1 MIPRARSFRSINR
14 RIIST
19 NSTVFLPSRTSARRE
34 GRKREGKRDERWE
47 TIPSISGTL
56 IHDDWARANRSN
68 PSVSPKTLFIY
79 LSDPNPFPSLF
90 YFSPL
95 PVSRFL
101 LSSFPGNLY
110 RGQDRGIS
118 GPKRAPISLIAVLPE
133 ENRVSPKSDE
143 SISISWRS
151 PTDRR
156 DDSSSKRKD
165 YHVNRDK
172 WRVAKIDRWFRISP
186 RICRDGS
193 WNGLGFRIESISG
206 NGKLKLGK
214 LLGINSGM
222 IMMEGWGRNDRLTC
236 SSDVNKLTL

>member
-19 NSTVFLPSRTSARRE
+19 NSTVSRTSARRE

-186 RICRDGS
+186 RRFLPRRILKRVGFSDRIDFGQWKIKIRQIVRNKWRDDNDGGVRS
-193 WNGLGFRIESISG
+193 KRSINLFLGCE
-206 NGKLKLGK
+206 
-214 LLGINSGM
+214 
-222 IMMEGWGRNDRLTC
+222 
-236 SSDVNKLTL
+236 

>member
-19 NSTVFLPSRTSARRE
+19 NSTVSRTSARRE

-143 SISISWRS
+143 SISISWLANR
-151 PTDRR
+151 PKGRFVIEK
-156 DDSSSKRKD
+156 KRLS
-165 YHVNRDK
+165 R
-172 WRVAKIDRWFRISP
+172 
-186 RICRDGS
+186 
-193 WNGLGFRIESISG
+193 ES
-206 NGKLKLGK
+206 
-214 LLGINSGM
+214 
-222 IMMEGWGRNDRLTC
+222 R
-236 SSDVNKLTL
+236 

>member
-156 DDSSSKRKD
+156 DDSPSKRKD
-165 YHVNRDK
+165 YHV
-172 WRVAKIDRWFRISP
+172 
-186 RICRDGS
+186 
-193 WNGLGFRIESISG
+193 ISG
-206 NGKLKLGK
+206 ALQRLIVDSESLHVSAATDLETGWVFGSNRFRA
-214 LLGINSGM
+214 
-222 IMMEGWGRNDRLTC
+222 MEN
-236 SSDVNKLTL
+236 

>member
-133 ENRVSPKSDE
+133 ENRVSLKSDE
-143 SISISWRS
+143 SVSISWRS

-186 RICRDGS
+186 RRFLPRRILKRVGFSDRIDFGQWKIKIRQIVSNKWRDDNDGGVRS
-193 WNGLGFRIESISG
+193 KRSINLFLGCE
-206 NGKLKLGK
+206 
-214 LLGINSGM
+214 
-222 IMMEGWGRNDRLTC
+222 
-236 SSDVNKLTL
+236 

>member
-19 NSTVFLPSRTSARRE
+19 NSTVSRTSARRE

-101 LSSFPGNLY
+101 LFSFPGNLY

-133 ENRVSPKSDE
+133 ENRVSPKSDD

-151 PTDRR
+151 PTDQGTIRHRKEKIITWIAINGALQRLIVDSESLHDGFCWILKRVGFSDRIDFGQWKIKIRQIVSNKWR
-156 DDSSSKRKD
+156 DDNDGGVRSKRSI
-165 YHVNRDK
+165 NL
-172 WRVAKIDRWFRISP
+172 F
-186 RICRDGS
+186 
-193 WNGLGFRIESISG
+193 LGCE
-206 NGKLKLGK
+206 
-214 LLGINSGM
+214 
-222 IMMEGWGRNDRLTC
+222 
-236 SSDVNKLTL
+236 

>member
-151 PTDRR
+151 PTDQGTIRHRKEKIITWIAISGALQRLIVDSESLHDGFCWILKRVGFSDRIDFGQWKIKIRQIVSNKWR
-156 DDSSSKRKD
+156 DDNDGGVRSKRSI
-165 YHVNRDK
+165 NL
-172 WRVAKIDRWFRISP
+172 F
-186 RICRDGS
+186 
-193 WNGLGFRIESISG
+193 LGCE
-206 NGKLKLGK
+206 
-214 LLGINSGM
+214 
-222 IMMEGWGRNDRLTC
+222 
-236 SSDVNKLTL
+236 

>member
-14 RIIST
+14 RIILT

-133 ENRVSPKSDE
+133 ENRVSLKSDE

-151 PTDRR
+151 PTERR

-172 WRVAKIDRWFRISP
+172 WRVAKIDSESLHVSAATDLETGWVFSRSDRIDFGKWKIKI
-186 RICRDGS
+186 RQIVRNKWRDDNDGGVRS
-193 WNGLGFRIESISG
+193 KRSINLFLGCE
-206 NGKLKLGK
+206 
-214 LLGINSGM
+214 
-222 IMMEGWGRNDRLTC
+222 
-236 SSDVNKLTL
+236 

>member
-19 NSTVFLPSRTSARRE
+19 NSTVSRTSARRE

-186 RICRDGS
+186 RFCRDGS

-214 LLGINSGM
+214 LLAINGGM

>member
-19 NSTVFLPSRTSARRE
+19 NSTVSRTSARRE

-143 SISISWRS
+143 SVSISWRS
-151 PTDRR
+151 PTDQGTIRH
-156 DDSSSKRKD
+156 RKE
-165 YHVNRDK
+165 
-172 WRVAKIDRWFRISP
+172 KIITWIA
-186 RICRDGS
+186 
-193 WNGLGFRIESISG
+193 ISG
-206 NGKLKLGK
+206 ALQRLIVDSESTTVSAATDLETGWVFGSNRFRA
-214 LLGINSGM
+214 
-222 IMMEGWGRNDRLTC
+222 MEN
-236 SSDVNKLTL
+236 

>member
-151 PTDRR
+151 PTDQGTIRHRKEKIITWIAISGALQRLIVDSESLHVSAATDLETGWVFSRSDRIDFGQWKIKIRQIVRNKWR
-156 DDSSSKRKD
+156 DDNDGGVRSKRSI
-165 YHVNRDK
+165 NL
-172 WRVAKIDRWFRISP
+172 F
-186 RICRDGS
+186 
-193 WNGLGFRIESISG
+193 LGCE
-206 NGKLKLGK
+206 
-214 LLGINSGM
+214 
-222 IMMEGWGRNDRLTC
+222 
-236 SSDVNKLTL
+236 

>member
-19 NSTVFLPSRTSARRE
+19 NSTVSRTSARRE

-110 RGQDRGIS
+110 SRGQDRGIS

-143 SISISWRS
+143 SISISSNR
-151 PTDRR
+151 PR

-172 WRVAKIDRWFRISP
+172 WRVAKIDRWFSP
-186 RICRDGS
+186 RRFLPRRILKRVGFSDRIDFGQWKIKIRQIVSNKWRDDNDGEVRS
-193 WNGLGFRIESISG
+193 KRSINLFLGCE
-206 NGKLKLGK
+206 
-214 LLGINSGM
+214 
-222 IMMEGWGRNDRLTC
+222 
-236 SSDVNKLTL
+236 

>member
-19 NSTVFLPSRTSARRE
+19 NSTVSRTSARRE

-110 RGQDRGIS
+110 SRGQDRGIS

-172 WRVAKIDRWFRISP
+172 WRVAKIDRWFSP
-186 RICRDGS
+186 RRFLPRRILKRV
-193 WNGLGFRIESISG
+193 GFSDRIDFGQWKI
-206 NGKLKLGK
+206 K
-214 LLGINSGM
+214 IRQ
-222 IMMEGWGRNDRLTC
+222 IVRN
-236 SSDVNKLTL
+236 K